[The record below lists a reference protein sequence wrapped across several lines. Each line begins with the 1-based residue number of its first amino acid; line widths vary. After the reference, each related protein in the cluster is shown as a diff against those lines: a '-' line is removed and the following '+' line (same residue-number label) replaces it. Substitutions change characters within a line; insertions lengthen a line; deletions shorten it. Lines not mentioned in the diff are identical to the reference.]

1 MIGYV
6 FSWETCDF
14 ELKPPIIRWEKSMKL
29 VSFEREPVLFMWLL
43 MMAKETKQVGI
54 HGKTDLAW
62 FGHVPRKSGSRNNAR
77 DPTWRHVDGSQTFW
91 IFLASFFALASD
103 SPTPPNGRNQHP
115 KCRRS
120 ASQRPFAPSWSWIL
134 PVDILVLACKGPWGT
149 WHLDLGEKNPLLA
162 WRTEKLVY
170 GWSVNDGDMRYFVVI
185 LEGDSPN
192 RQLHILFWGYRRWTM
207 TRRCHICRQ
216 EWYQPVLKK
225 LEAGWNMQGPSWTA
239 A

>member
-1 MIGYV
+1 MFGYV
-6 FSWETCDF
+6 FSWETGDF

-29 VSFEREPVLFMWLL
+29 VSFRREPMLFIWLL

-91 IFLASFFALASD
+91 IFLASFFALAASN
-103 SPTPPNGRNQHP
+103 SPTPPNGRNEHP
-115 KCRRS
+115 KCRRW

-149 WHLDLGEKNPLLA
+149 WHLDSGEKNQLLA
-162 WRTEKLVY
+162 WRTSMGMDEV
-170 GWSVNDGDMRYFVVI
+170 WIMVAYFVAI
-185 LEGDSPN
+185 LEG
-192 RQLHILFWGYRRWTM
+192 
-207 TRRCHICRQ
+207 
-216 EWYQPVLKK
+216 
-225 LEAGWNMQGPSWTA
+225 
-239 A
+239 